1 LVLLIPDKPDPERDA
16 VATAWET
23 AGGSV
28 LRVGRFWEPPEVDR
42 AHVRVYGNDTFCLV
56 LAEKLALH
64 LVSPSDRILESAPE
78 TLLHRDLRITPLGTL
93 GGAAFPAFVKPV
105 MPKQF
110 KSTVYASKETLKA
123 ETLGLGP
130 EVEVIVSE
138 VVTFVAE
145 ARAFVLD
152 ASIKT
157 CTIYEGSANAE
168 EAARFAA
175 QVAQTLE
182 LPRTCVVDVGL
193 LPDGRWALVECNATW
208 GAGLNGCS
216 ASCVVDCIAAASSAE
231 PRAVASTP
239 RGPPGLSTRTSHR
252 SSVHAHHEGRG

>member
-1 LVLLIPDKPDPERDA
+1 MTPLVLLIPDKPDAERDA
-16 VATAWET
+16 VATAWES

-28 LRVGRFWEPPEVDR
+28 SRIGRFWEPPEVDR
-42 AHVRVYGNDTFCLV
+42 AHARVYGNDTFCLV

-64 LVSPSDRILESAPE
+64 LVSPHDRILESAPE
-78 TLLHRDLRITPLGTL
+78 ALLHRRLRITSLGKL
-93 GGAAFPAFVKPV
+93 GGEPFPVFVKPV
-105 MPKQF
+105 TPKQF
-110 KSTVYASKETLKA
+110 KSGVYASREALAA
-123 ETLGLGP
+123 ETHGLGP

-152 ASIKT
+152 ASVKT
-157 CTIYEGSANAE
+157 CAIYEGSADAE
-168 EAARFAA
+168 DAAQFAA
-175 QVAQTLE
+175 QVIHAIE

-216 ASCVVDCIAAASSAE
+216 ASSVVDCIASASSAD
-231 PRAVASTP
+231 P
-239 RGPPGLSTRTSHR
+239 
-252 SSVHAHHEGRG
+252 